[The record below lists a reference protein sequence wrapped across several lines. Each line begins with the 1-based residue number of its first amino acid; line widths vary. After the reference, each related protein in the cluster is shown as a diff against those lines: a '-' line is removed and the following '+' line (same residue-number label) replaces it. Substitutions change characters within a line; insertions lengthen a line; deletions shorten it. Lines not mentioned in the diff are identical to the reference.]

1 MVWMTHDHAR
11 RENGVQIGHRGLLL
25 SWDHVMTDDP
35 DFGALIASRICHDLI
50 SPLSA
55 IGNGVELLAMSTP
68 PGPELSLISESV
80 ESALAR
86 IRFFRLAF
94 GAASSEHPVGRGEIV
109 SLLDALSRGG
119 RLRFDWEVSEE
130 LTRDRVKL
138 VLLLAAC
145 LEAALPHGG
154 RIVIDGAAGRLQLR
168 GHGPRL
174 RIEKEAWSRLH
185 GETGPALMPSA
196 AQFAVAAEM
205 LRDAA
210 RPVSIEM
217 GEHEI
222 AIRL

>member
-1 MVWMTHDHAR
+1 
-11 RENGVQIGHRGLLL
+11 
-25 SWDHVMTDDP
+25 MTDDP
-35 DFGALIASRICHDLI
+35 DYGALIASRICHDLI

-55 IGNGVELLAMSTP
+55 IGNGVELLAMSAP

-94 GAASSEHPVGRGEIV
+94 GAASGEHPVGRGEVV

-119 RLRFDWEVSEE
+119 RLRFDWEVAED

-138 VLLLAAC
+138 VLLLASC
-145 LEAALPHGG
+145 LEAALPYGG
-154 RIVIDGAAGRLQLR
+154 RIVIDDTAAGLQLR

-174 RIEKEAWSRLH
+174 RIEEEAWAWLRGH
-185 GETGPALMPSA
+185 AGAALRPGM

-205 LRDAA
+205 LRGSA

>member
-1 MVWMTHDHAR
+1 
-11 RENGVQIGHRGLLL
+11 
-25 SWDHVMTDDP
+25 MTDDP

-94 GAASSEHPVGRGEIV
+94 GAASSNHPVGRGEIV

-119 RLRFDWEVSEE
+119 RLRFDWEVTEE

-138 VLLLAAC
+138 LLLLASC
-145 LEAALPHGG
+145 LEAALPYGG
-154 RIVIDGAAGRLQLR
+154 RIVIDAASGGLQLR

-174 RIEKEAWSRLH
+174 RIEQEAWDRLR
-185 GETGPALMPSA
+185 GTAGPALMPAA
-196 AQFAVAAEM
+196 AQFVVAAEM
-205 LRDAA
+205 LRASA